1 MSQWT
6 PSEVELNAVFG
17 HMAPKRA
24 NHSRV
29 IDSGVSE
36 AGSTDSYGERRLTIN
51 RVPLLKRLG
60 RANVVKD
67 EIPAGRGIRD
77 DLNDQLDGYARDRDR
92 SFSSHHDRDRDYA
105 RSSRERARSEAR
117 HSRSPAPARGG
128 YRKRKGEQGCF
139 FNIFFF
145 YDCKELALLPGFE
158 KRLYARAR
166 SLSLLTHSHSL
177 SLTHTHSLCD
187 STLTPILPFLFAKI
201 HITISPFSLIL

>member
-60 RANVVKD
+60 RANDVKD

-139 FNIFFF
+139 KKNISTIAKSWL
-145 YDCKELALLPGFE
+145 CCPALRKGCT
-158 KRLYARAR
+158 RARA
-166 SLSLLTHSHSL
+166 LSLLTHSHPL
-177 SLTHTHSLCD
+177 SLTHTHSH
-187 STLTPILPFLFAKI
+187 TL
-201 HITISPFSLIL
+201 SL